1 MTTTTQQTEQQIDYN
16 QREQDAGMKAAQDL
30 STFVNR
36 HNKVAFEAFAT
47 QLTQYEHRT
56 LQQLAFGLFWL
67 CIKSW
72 AKREHFDA
80 RNEYTVKTCK
90 DLVESREEIYLPYV

>member
-1 MTTTTQQTEQQIDYN
+1 MDSYTY
-16 QREQDAGMKAAQDL
+16 EQDQKDAGTKAAQDL
-30 STFVNR
+30 SKFLNR
-36 HNKVAFEAFAT
+36 HSKLAFEAFAT

-80 RNEYTVKTCK
+80 RNESTVTTCK
-90 DLVESREEIYLPYV
+90 ELVESREELYLPYV

>member
-1 MTTTTQQTEQQIDYN
+1 MDYD
-16 QREQDAGMKAAQDL
+16 QFRYEQDQKDAGVKAAQDL
-30 STFVNR
+30 SAFVNR
-36 HNKVAFEAFAT
+36 HSKLAFEAFAS
-47 QLTQYEHRT
+47 QLTQCEHRT

-90 DLVESREEIYLPYV
+90 DLVESREELYLPYV